1 MTSPPVD
8 HADATGGPPKPPPKK
23 VLTREHHRS
32 LRSKLVLGVAM
43 ILLAFYVAHEAVRRE
58 ILRREL
64 AVLQTRDASRDL
76 NRALLAIRAEGAHLG
91 DLVHT
96 LTQAH
101 TQTHTHTHT
110 HARTDAK
117 AQADAHARGP
127 TIALPDTVDWAFT
140 LHADASADWIR
151 PSHSAPDE
159 GQLSVPAIRRLHHGI
174 VHCGRQRCRG
184 TWEAWDGSIA
194 IFAAAP
200 WPTPADPEAQSPAD
214 PETHLVIG
222 KWLDDEFL
230 SRLSRRTRT
239 SLALRRTQGEWWR
252 GNREGLAIT
261 ATDKDG
267 QQLLESPL
275 VEFGS
280 YVPAYLQ
287 VPVRAELSVRGRHA
301 NGLARSYLLFGSVA
315 ALLALIWMLQRTVI
329 APIASIRRHTERIAE
344 EGLAAG
350 SLELKVND
358 ELGDLA
364 KAFDRMTT
372 RLSDAQR
379 SLRES
384 SRAAGA
390 RQVADT
396 VIHNI
401 GNVLTNVN
409 SLLDAANA
417 QVVGLRVPPLMRL
430 ADRLRDAPEDRE
442 LLDATPGYLRSLA
455 ESLTRDQK
463 QLGQLLGTL
472 GGNLRHIHDV
482 IRAQRKHV
490 GTSLCPEPLTIG
502 ELLDEAIDCCQAK
515 FGSDQIRVLTDG
527 PARETIR
534 SDRALLLQ
542 VFINIVSNAGDSL
555 RRKPGDDR
563 RLTIRVESRPENVQ
577 IHFSDNGIG
586 MDRQTLQRAF
596 DAHFTTRQ
604 SGSGLGL
611 HFCALAVSR
620 LGGSMRATSGGPGR
634 GATFVVE
641 LPRTPPETNGSDSGS
656 RRSGQHRGRE
666 VAT

>member
-1 MTSPPVD
+1 M
-8 HADATGGPPKPPPKK
+8 
-23 VLTREHHRS
+23 
-32 LRSKLVLGVAM
+32 LGVAM

-76 NRALLAIRAEGAHLG
+76 NRALLAIRAEGDHLG

-96 LTQAH
+96 LTLSRPH
-101 TQTHTHTHT
+101 S
-110 HARTDAK
+110 RE
-117 AQADAHARGP
+117 P
-127 TIALPDTVDWAFT
+127 MIALPDTVDWAFA
-140 LHADASADWIR
+140 LHADGSADRIL
-151 PSHSAPDE
+151 PSHAAPDE
-159 GQLSVPAIRRLHHGI
+159 EHLSAPAIRRLHHGI
-174 VHCGRQRCRG
+174 VHCGKQRCRG
-184 TWEAWDGSIA
+184 TWEAWDGSLA
-194 IFAAAP
+194 IFATAP
-200 WPTPADPEAQSPAD
+200 WATAGDPES
-214 PETHLVIG
+214 HLVIG
-222 KWLDDEFL
+222 KWLDDEL
-230 SRLSRRTRT
+230 LARLSRRTRT
-239 SLALRRTQGEWWR
+239 SLALRRTQGEWWQ

-267 QQLLESPL
+267 RQLLESPL

-287 VPVRAELSVRGRHA
+287 VPIRAELSVRGRYA

-315 ALLALIWMLQRTVI
+315 ALLALIWMLQRIVI
-329 APIASIRRHTERIAE
+329 APIAAIRRHTERIAD
-344 EGLAAG
+344 EGLEAG
-350 SLELKVND
+350 SLVLHVND

-430 ADRLRDAPEDRE
+430 ADRLRDSPDDHE

-455 ESLTRDQK
+455 ESLTRDQQ

-490 GTSLCPEPLTIG
+490 GASVCPEPLTIG

-577 IHFSDNGIG
+577 IHFIDNGIG
-586 MDRQTLQRAF
+586 MDRPTLQRAF

-604 SGSGLGL
+604 TGSGLGL

-620 LGGSMRATSGGPGR
+620 LGGSMRATSDGPGR

-641 LPRTPPETNGSDSGS
+641 LPRTPPEMNGSDSGS
-656 RRSGQHRGRE
+656 RRSGQHRGLE

>member
-1 MTSPPVD
+1 M
-8 HADATGGPPKPPPKK
+8 
-23 VLTREHHRS
+23 
-32 LRSKLVLGVAM
+32 LGVAM
-43 ILLAFYVAHEAVRRE
+43 ILLAFYIAHEAIRRE

-76 NRALLAIRAEGAHLG
+76 NRALLAIRAEGDHLG
-91 DLVHT
+91 ELAHT
-96 LTQAH
+96 LTHAHAHGHGSAETGGETQAG
-101 TQTHTHTHT
+101 
-110 HARTDAK
+110 AP
-117 AQADAHARGP
+117 ARGP
-127 TIALPDTVDWAFT
+127 TIALPDTIDWAFT
-140 LHADASADWIR
+140 LHADGSADWIR
-151 PSHSAPDE
+151 PSQPVPEAGHLR
-159 GQLSVPAIRRLHHGI
+159 GPAIRRLWHGI

-184 TWEAWDGSIA
+184 TWEGWDGTLA

-200 WPTPADPEAQSPAD
+200 WPTTADPEA
-214 PETHLVIG
+214 HLVIG

-239 SLALRRTQGEWWR
+239 SLALRRTEGEWWR
-252 GNREGLAIT
+252 GNREGLTIS
-261 ATDKDG
+261 ATDEDG
-267 QQLLESPL
+267 RQLLESPL

-287 VPVRAELSVRGRHA
+287 VPIRAEMSVRGRQA
-301 NGLARSYLLFGSVA
+301 DGLARSYLLFGSVA

-329 APIASIRRHTERIAE
+329 APLAAIRRHTERIAE
-344 EGLAAG
+344 VGLAAG

-430 ADRLRDAPEDRE
+430 ADRLRDSPGDRE

-455 ESLTRDQK
+455 ESLTRDQQ

-490 GTSLCPEPLTIG
+490 GASVCPEPLAIG
-502 ELLDEAIDCCQAK
+502 ELLDEAIDCCRAK

-555 RRKPGDDR
+555 RRMPGDDR
-563 RLTIRVESRPENVQ
+563 RLTIRVESRGDDVQ
-577 IHFSDNGIG
+577 IHFRDNGIG

-611 HFCALAVSR
+611 HFCALAVRR
-620 LGGSMRATSGGPGR
+620 LGGSMRATSDGPGQ

-641 LPRTPPETNGSDSGS
+641 LPRKLPETDVSDSGS
-656 RRSGQHRGRE
+656 RRSGLNRGLE